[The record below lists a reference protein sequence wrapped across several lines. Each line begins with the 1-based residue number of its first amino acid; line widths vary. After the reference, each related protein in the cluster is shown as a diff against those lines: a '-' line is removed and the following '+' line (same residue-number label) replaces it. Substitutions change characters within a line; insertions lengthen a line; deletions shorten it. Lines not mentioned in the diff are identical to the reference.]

1 MCLYAC
7 VHIYIHTDYIDYMY
21 ICNINIL
28 DLIFTYMYMF
38 LCVCACFLRKYV
50 FSPSVRNG
58 DIIFFSYGAGT
69 VI

>member
-1 MCLYAC
+1 MHAD
-7 VHIYIHTDYIDYMY
+7 YIIDYMY

-28 DLIFTYMYMF
+28 NIIFTYMYMF

-50 FSPSVRNG
+50 FSPSVGNG